1 MKNKV
6 LVKLFVPE
14 LDSSFDLFIPV
25 NEIVWKV
32 KKLMVKSISDLTG
45 VFLNVNEEYALIN
58 KTTGML
64 YQNNGIVIQTDIRNA
79 TKLILLSVKPI
90 MNL

>member
-79 TKLILLSVKPI
+79 TELILLSVKPI